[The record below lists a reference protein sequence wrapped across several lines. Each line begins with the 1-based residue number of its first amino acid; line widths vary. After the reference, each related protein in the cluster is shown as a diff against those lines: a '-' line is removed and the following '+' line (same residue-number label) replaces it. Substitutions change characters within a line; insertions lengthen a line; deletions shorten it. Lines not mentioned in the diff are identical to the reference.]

1 MPEHDDNNGGGSQY
15 LLRQLVSLVSAIPDL
30 SRGLDR
36 NSAKRLDELAAEMR
50 LAFQHLDEEVV
61 ALSGAIEQNHR
72 AIERLATASHRVTG
86 SHRLAEPADLA
97 PAASATRQPPP
108 LPPALPPAPHVV
120 PPPPVPA
127 HVPREASGDVLLRRR
142 HVAAVLPWVVRL
154 APWALAAASAVFAGT
169 RCEAPIGRLQKLSER
184 APDMAVRVERPAAD
198 HAHE

>member
-30 SRGLDR
+30 SRGLDK
-36 NSAKRLDELAAEMR
+36 NSGQRLDELAREVR
-50 LAFQHLDEEVV
+50 LAFHRVDEELV
-61 ALSGAIEQNHR
+61 ALSGALEQNHR

-86 SHRLAEPADLA
+86 PHRLADPADVA
-97 PAASATRQPPP
+97 HHSPPP
-108 LPPALPPAPHVV
+108 LPPHLPAPAPHVA
-120 PPPPVPA
+120 PAPPVPA
-127 HVPREASGDVLLRRR
+127 HIPREASGDVLLRRR

-169 RCEAPIGRLQKLSER
+169 RCEAPLGRLQKLSVER
-184 APDMAVRVERPAAD
+184 APDMAVRIERPAVD